1 MSQYLCPPH
10 LPQCTAAL
18 APGYGPWSALCPALA
33 ADVAK
38 TVMLMFTQL
47 AVEDDAQTFSVPV
60 RVIGLDT
67 AIEIL
72 QHTLSV
78 LEAWGCPIL

>member
-1 MSQYLCPPH
+1 MVDSS
-10 LPQCTAAL
+10 AL
-18 APGYGPWSALCPALA
+18 APGYGPWSALCPSLA

-38 TVMLMFTQL
+38 TVMLMFTQW
-47 AVEDDAQTFSVPV
+47 AVEDNVQTFSVPV

-72 QHTLSV
+72 QHMLSV
-78 LEAWGCPIL
+78 LVSHEGVPFYKGK